1 MELEDRIKALEADFL
16 ETKEEIQQIMLDI
29 RTFLME
35 VQTPLPQ
42 IMSWDEKSPAKA

>member
-1 MELEDRIKALEADFL
+1 MELEERIKALEAEFL

-42 IMSWDEKSPAKA
+42 TTSWDEKSPART